1 MSKDITRRNGRRAN
15 RREVRKTVLLVTN
28 GEKTERLYLEE
39 LKRRTAPN
47 DVAVTLGR
55 PIPGDPMTLMRKL
68 EYQHAT
74 SAFDEVWIVVD
85 HDGEDR
91 SEFLAECLRRSRPAK
106 RRGKGTMFYGVVS
119 LPCFE
124 VWLIAHYEQVGNFQD
139 QNEAQQ
145 RYRQLTGLTSK
156 EQKSLPGSFPWEE
169 IGSAC
174 ERSRLKGVAEP
185 EVNTQGP
192 HPSTTM
198 PHLVRSLG
206 LV

>member
-1 MSKDITRRNGRRAN
+1 MSKDIIRRSGRRAN
-15 RREVRKTVLLVTN
+15 RRAVRKTVLLVTN
-28 GEKTERLYLEE
+28 GEKTERLYLEK
-39 LKRRTAPN
+39 LKSLVAPSIS
-47 DVAVTLGR
+47 VTSGT
-55 PIPGDPMTLMRKL
+55 PIPGDPMTVLRKL
-68 EYQHAT
+68 GHQHDT
-74 SAFDEVWIVVD
+74 SEFDEVWIVVD

-119 LPCFE
+119 IPCFE
-124 VWLIAHYEQVGNFQD
+124 VWLIAHYERVGNVQN
-139 QNEAQQ
+139 QNEAQR
-145 RYRQLTGLTSK
+145 RYRHLAGLTAK
-156 EQKSLPGSFPWEE
+156 EEKSLPKDFPWEE

-185 EVNTQGP
+185 ERNTQGP
-192 HPSTTM
+192 CPSTTM